1 MLCPAE
7 EVGDEIDTVPA
18 LMDPVGM
25 MTYLLEC
32 DYMPD
37 TVLPSSHVLTLD
49 LYSNH
54 YEAWDIFT
62 TNVLEPRFEP

>member
-1 MLCPAE
+1 MLCPTE
-7 EVGDEIDTVPA
+7 EAVDEIDKVPA

-37 TVLPSSHVLTLD
+37 IVLQSSHVLTLD